1 MVCVTSG
8 KGGVGKT
15 TTSASLAMGLAE
27 RGFRVCAVDFDIG
40 LRNLDLHLG
49 CERRIVF
56 DFVNVIQSECKL
68 HQALIKDRHQPNL
81 FMLAAS
87 QTRDKTALTGEGVEL
102 VIDQLRSSFDY
113 IVCDS
118 PAGIENGATQAMR
131 HADIALVCTNPEL
144 SSVRDSDKMLSI
156 VASKSKRAELGQEPV
171 QSYLLITRYHAD
183 RVAMDSM
190 LGAADIQEMLGVP
203 LLGVVPESADVLKST
218 NVGRPVILQVRP
230 PPSRRRLLRRLG
242 HRLLRRRRRPRRRR
256 PRRRHL
262 SPSPLTTHHSPLNLH
277 PAGQQRRG
285 PRLPGPHQALPR
297 RGVR

>member
-87 QTRDKTALTGEGVEL
+87 QTRDKTALTAEGVEQ
-102 VIDQLRSSFDY
+102 VIEQLRSSFDY
-113 IVCDS
+113 IICDS

-156 VASKSKRAELGQEPV
+156 VASKSKRAELNQEPV
-171 QSYLLITRYHAD
+171 QPYLLITRYHPD
-183 RVAMDSM
+183 RVAMD
-190 LGAADIQEMLGVP
+190 
-203 LLGVVPESADVLKST
+203 
-218 NVGRPVILQVRP
+218 
-230 PPSRRRLLRRLG
+230 
-242 HRLLRRRRRPRRRR
+242 
-256 PRRRHL
+256 RHL
-262 SPSPLTTHHSPLNLH
+262 YTRPWPRALTRTRTRAPTRTRTLADPSPSPNH
-277 PAGQQRRG
+277 GQHARR
-285 PRLPGPHQALPR
+285 R
-297 RGVR
+297 

>member
-87 QTRDKTALTGEGVEL
+87 QTRDKTALTAEGVEQ
-102 VIDQLRSSFDY
+102 VIEQLRSSFDY
-113 IVCDS
+113 IICDS

-156 VASKSKRAELGQEPV
+156 VASKSKRAELNQEPV
-171 QSYLLITRYHAD
+171 QPYLLITRYHPD
-183 RVAMDSM
+183 RVAMD
-190 LGAADIQEMLGVP
+190 
-203 LLGVVPESADVLKST
+203 
-218 NVGRPVILQVRP
+218 
-230 PPSRRRLLRRLG
+230 
-242 HRLLRRRRRPRRRR
+242 
-256 PRRRHL
+256 RHL
-262 SPSPLTTHHSPLNLH
+262 YSRPWPRPLTRTRAPTRTRARTRTLVNPSPNPNPSPSPNPDPSPNPNH
-277 PAGQQRRG
+277 GQHARR
-285 PRLPGPHQALPR
+285 R
-297 RGVR
+297 